1 MLGGKDQEY
10 MKIALKEAH
19 LAAAEGE
26 IPVGAVLVVD
36 DAIIAM
42 DHNRRE
48 RNKDATAHAEILVI
62 QEACRRLQRWRLD
75 DALLYVTLEPC
86 PMCAGAIFN
95 ARIKR
100 LVYGASDSK
109 AGACGSLFNIV
120 QNKYLNH
127 RAEVTAGVMEA
138 ECGQVLKEF
147 LNGKR

>member
-1 MLGGKDQEY
+1 
-10 MKIALKEAH
+10 
-19 LAAAEGE
+19 
-26 IPVGAVLVVD
+26 
-36 DAIIAM
+36 
-42 DHNRRE
+42 
-48 RNKDATAHAEILVI
+48 
-62 QEACRRLQRWRLD
+62 
-75 DALLYVTLEPC
+75 
-86 PMCAGAIFN
+86 MCAGAIFN

>member
-1 MLGGKDQEY
+1 MEEQMEY
-10 MKIALKEAH
+10 MQEALIEAKKAYK
-19 LAAAEGE
+19 LRETPIGCV
-26 IPVGAVLVVD
+26 IVYQGK
-36 DAIIAM
+36 IIARAY
-42 DHNRRE
+42 NRR
-48 RNKDATAHAEILVI
+48 NTDKQTAAHAEMLAIKRASEVL
-62 QEACRRLQRWRLD
+62 EDWRLEGCT
-75 DALLYVTLEPC
+75 LYVTLEPC